1 MAGLFHLFNALM
13 EDSMSRFASTLLASL
28 FLLAA
33 SSASAT
39 GSSPAS
45 ASEALRLFV
54 RCDASLFNA
63 LKEKPNL
70 FGTAVEVK
78 KRGQAATIVVENP
91 LAEKGRD
98 QVFARP
104 LDVDGV
110 RLLAWHDEVSY
121 DVELGA
127 FLYWGFK
134 AEGGINA
141 VAEKINAFL
150 PDSRKLVD
158 EGNAWARSEIRTVGD
173 PINSWRPSG
182 TGTGTV
188 APKGSVERALMV
200 DVDPTGQ
207 IYIYCTLQG
216 SITPPLLQILRP
228 DLTNDEYPQ

>member
-1 MAGLFHLFNALM
+1 M
-13 EDSMSRFASTLLASL
+13 EDSMSRFAPTLLASL

-45 ASEALRLFV
+45 ASEALRLFA

-63 LKEKPNL
+63 LKENPNL
-70 FGTAVEVK
+70 LGTAVEVK
-78 KRGQAATIVVENP
+78 KRGKAAAIVVENQ
-91 LAEKGRD
+91 LAEKGQD

-121 DVELGA
+121 DVEFGA

-134 AEGGINA
+134 AEGSINA
-141 VAEKINAFL
+141 VAQKINALL
-150 PDSRKLVD
+150 PTSRKLVD
-158 EGNAWARSEIRTVGD
+158 EGNAWARSEIRKVGD
-173 PINSWRPSG
+173 PVDSWQPSG
-182 TGTGTV
+182 TGALT
-188 APKGSVERALMV
+188 PKGSVERALMLEV
-200 DVDPTGQ
+200 DAAGQ